1 MVPFS
6 SIRMDGRGAFKERP
20 WKISPLTPRA
30 NYTVG
35 CAVGRLKPISCI
47 SNSCLLF
54 TPAVTLSAMQPKSP
68 GKILDLGC
76 GNQPYRRYLTGVVQ
90 YVGLD
95 YPPTRECLESS
106 VKPEVHGDARTLPF
120 ADHSFDGVLCFQV
133 LEHVDRPETVLK
145 EMGRVLKPGGVGLIS
160 VPFFYNLHMEPNDYF
175 RFSPYGIRELLAR
188 NGLSASQL
196 RGQGSIGTL
205 LVQTIQQL
213 AVLRT
218 GPQSSGAM
226 RALKALLALA
236 MPFLLLLSTLNN
248 LVALALDHLNSKDLR
263 FTPNLWVVVEK
274 SAA

>member
-1 MVPFS
+1 MENKPTNPSNQLYSWVCGQE
-6 SIRMDGRGAFKERP
+6 IE
-20 WKISPLTPRA
+20 A
-30 NYTVG
+30 N
-35 CAVGRLKPISCI
+35 
-47 SNSCLLF
+47 LLHF
-54 TPAVTLSAMQPKSP
+54 QFLSAFYARRDIIRDAAKIT

-76 GNQPYRRYLTGVVQ
+76 GNQPYRRYLTGVGQ

-95 YPPTRECLESS
+95 YPPTRECLESK

-133 LEHVDRPETVLK
+133 LEHVDHPETVLK

-205 LVQTIQQL
+205 LVQLFNNWLFSGL
-213 AVLRT
+213 ARKARRHAAV
-218 GPQSSGAM
+218 
-226 RALKALLALA
+226 KALLALA

>member
-1 MVPFS
+1 MENKPTNPS
-6 SIRMDGRGAFKERP
+6 SQLYSWVCGRE
-20 WKISPLTPRA
+20 IEA
-30 NYTVG
+30 N
-35 CAVGRLKPISCI
+35 
-47 SNSCLLF
+47 LLHF
-54 TPAVTLSAMQPKSP
+54 QFLSAFYARRDIIRDAAKIT

-76 GNQPYRRYLTGVVQ
+76 GNQPYRRYLTGVGQ

-205 LVQTIQQL
+205 LVQIFNNWLFSGL
-213 AVLRT
+213 ARKVT
-218 GPQSSGAM
+218 APCGPEGTSRLGYAIP
-226 RALKALLALA
+226 A
-236 MPFLLLLSTLNN
+236 
-248 LVALALDHLNSKDLR
+248 VALNLEQLGGLGPGSPELQGPALYTQPLGRSRKIGSLR
-263 FTPNLWVVVEK
+263 FFLSVSPF
-274 SAA
+274 SR